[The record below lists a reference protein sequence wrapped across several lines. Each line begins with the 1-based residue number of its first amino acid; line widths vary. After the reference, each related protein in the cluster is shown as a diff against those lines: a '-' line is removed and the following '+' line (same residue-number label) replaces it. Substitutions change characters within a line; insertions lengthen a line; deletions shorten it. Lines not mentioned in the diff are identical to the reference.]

1 MDICIL
7 QYNIYEILSICVY
20 TNRFVGS
27 ATCLPM
33 RREHAHPRIKQSPR
47 STHGFFP
54 QLHILITLRSL
65 SAQPHRQNWQ
75 NCVRGPSLELGGR
88 TPQVA
93 GLTRTGWARVWSL
106 RGTSWVQANHR
117 TEGGGVI
124 CFRFVALS
132 GLESTSE
139 ANICSRGTIW
149 DVTDKH
155 DMSRWL
161 AGLGMFGN
169 WRWKPSNLYA
179 EWMLQMTSQSNPWD
193 PSLGSR
199 TLTNTARKFEMKCEP
214 VKLSR
219 HTHTRNLSFLQDQ
232 FKFRANFHA
241 GMCLLF
247 VCPSIVPAMKA
258 VLSLLFLL
266 ILSQQVGHLFCY
278 RPGIK

>member
-1 MDICIL
+1 
-7 QYNIYEILSICVY
+7 
-20 TNRFVGS
+20 
-27 ATCLPM
+27 M

-93 GLTRTGWARVWSL
+93 GLTRTGGARVWSL

-124 CFRFVALS
+124 CFRLVALS

-139 ANICSRGTIW
+139 ANICARGTKW
-149 DVTDKH
+149 DVTDKY

-219 HTHTRNLSFLQDQ
+219 HTHTQ
-232 FKFRANFHA
+232 F
-241 GMCLLF
+241 
-247 VCPSIVPAMKA
+247 
-258 VLSLLFLL
+258 
-266 ILSQQVGHLFCY
+266 ILTS
-278 RPGIK
+278 RPI